1 MYKAIKKL
9 LPNLKENYNIIYLH
23 VQGKFGN
30 FFNEN
35 INSTIKEIGWKSSI
49 FLYFKLFHSAYNLKK
64 FYHFEM
70 EQNFLLILKKQKK
83 LYSLWKTV
91 FPPLRNSPY
100 SIKKYDSSRKEV
112 EPGR

>member
-1 MYKAIKKL
+1 MF
-9 LPNLKENYNIIYLH
+9 
-23 VQGKFGN
+23 QGKFGN

-35 INSTIKEIGWKSSI
+35 INSTIKEIGWKPSI

-70 EQNFLLILKKQKK
+70 EQNFLLILKNKK
-83 LYSLWKTV
+83 NYIRYGRLY
-91 FPPLRNSPY
+91 PLRNSAY